1 MSSQSMCPVAC
12 SWLDLGSFHT
22 LCLESCTWSVVI
34 FTMDQRKEQQV
45 RIKFCA
51 NLGRVLR
58 RPLQWFN
65 KPSGT
70 KAWGVRRCFNGMPSS
85 RPVAHQLTMTNT
97 QGDPEA
103 AQLLK
108 MLHEFK
114 SLSIRIDVRPFTT
127 LLRRWELVMG
137 HTNGF
142 SDRRIWHAPCRN
154 QICALDP
161 DSWPEAAVHQCLHW
175 TSSAHLRWWNL
186 LVQGHHWR
194 WQLGLQLRSWKKAT
208 ILPVEKPH
216 ITKAKKKPDRWK
228 AMSRGLCT
236 KNLSQQ
242 AKLWIP
248 GSTATFCGN
257 CVKTCEDVTPNF
269 GEKRPGCFTM
279 TTPHLTLLSSRS
291 SFWWKTKW
299 LSSPTHHTPLIWHL
313 VTSSYFQKRNW
324 SWKDA
329 GLIPIESQ
337 RVFDTLVE
345 KDFQEAFQ
353 KWRRRW
359 DRYLHAGGNYFKGDS
374 SRQALWWVLWFLQHQ
389 SGKFWIPPRIAN
401 LNQINHIRLARGVL
415 TNMWIAMHNSMY
427 WLWKPFH
434 SRYKKTEANS
444 HSGSQDPTF

>member
-1 MSSQSMCPVAC
+1 MIQQAFGDQSLRRAQVFQWHARFKTCRTSV
-12 SWLDLGSFHT
+12 DNDEHT
-22 LCLESCTWSVVI
+22 GRPRSCTTPENVARIQELVHQDRRQAI
-34 FTMDQRKEQQV
+34 HNIAEEV
-45 RIKFCA
+45 RIGYGTYQWVFWQK
-51 NLGRVLR
+51 NLACTVSQPNLCPGSWQLTRSSSASMSALNFVSSS
-58 RPLQWFN
+58 PMM
-65 KPSGT
+65 KPSCPG
-70 KAWGVRRCFNGMPSS
+70 SS
-85 RPVAHQLTMTNT
+85 LAMTA
-97 QGDPEA
+97 G
-103 AQLLK
+103 
-108 MLHEFK
+108 
-114 SLSIRIDVRPFTT
+114 FT
-127 LLRRWELVMG
+127 V
-137 HTNGF
+137 
-142 SDRRIWHAPCRN
+142 
-154 QICALDP
+154 
-161 DSWPEAAVHQCLHW
+161 
-175 TSSAHLRWWNL
+175 
-186 LVQGHHWR
+186 
-194 WQLGLQLRSWKKAT
+194 T
-208 ILPVEKPH
+208 ILKKSNNPPSGKAPH
-216 ITKAKKKPDRWK
+216 HQGQKKPDRWK

-242 AKLWIP
+242 AILWIP

-257 CVKTCEDVTPNF
+257 CVKTSEDVTPNF

-279 TTPHLTLLSSRS
+279 TMPHLTLLSSRS

-374 SRQALWWVLWFLQHQ
+374 SRQALWWVLWFLQRQ